1 MKLPPIPYPQRYIGL
16 YVYDFG
22 ARVSVGYTAG
32 EIRVL
37 RESDEHRD
45 GTAYEVYRA
54 CESGGLE
61 LRGVLDW
68 RLTAREAMCFLRADQ
83 AAARTDYELLRR
95 VSERDPVPCA
105 VEMQLARLDAF
116 EPPHVTALSY
126 AAAAT
131 SALAAWLAQ
140 HARQLGDRVTCGID
154 VHATLAHSDGVRIVS
169 CRLPALLD
177 YSDRPAEEVLRSVHD
192 PLQR

>member
-1 MKLPPIPYPQRYIGL
+1 MKLPPIPHPHHYVGL

-37 RESDEHRD
+37 RESDRHRN
-45 GTAYEVYRA
+45 GTAYEIYRA
-54 CESGGLE
+54 HESGALE

-68 RLTAREAMCFLRADQ
+68 RLTAREATCFLRADQ
-83 AAARTDYELLRR
+83 AAARTDYDLLCRA
-95 VSERDPVPCA
+95 SERNPLPCA
-105 VEMQLARLDAF
+105 VEMQLARLDGF
-116 EPPHVTALSY
+116 EPPHLTALSY

-131 SALAAWLAQ
+131 TALATWLGQ
-140 HARQLGDRVTCGID
+140 HAGRVGDRVVCGID
-154 VHATLAHSDGVRIVS
+154 VHATVASSDGVRIDS
-169 CRLPALLD
+169 CSLPTLLD
-177 YSDRPAEEVLRSVHD
+177 YADRPAEQVLRSIHD

>member
-1 MKLPPIPYPQRYIGL
+1 MKLPPIPHPHRYVGL

-37 RESDEHRD
+37 RESNKHRG
-45 GTAYEVYRA
+45 GTAYEIYRA
-54 CESGGLE
+54 CAGGALE

-83 AAARTDYELLRR
+83 AVARTDYELLCRA
-95 VSERDPVPCA
+95 SERDPVPCA

-116 EPPHVTALSY
+116 ELPHVTTLSY

-131 SALAAWLAQ
+131 TALAAWLAQ
-140 HARQLGDRVTCGID
+140 HADEVGDQVVCGID
-154 VHATLAHSDGVRIVS
+154 VHATWANSDGVRIVS

>member
-1 MKLPPIPYPQRYIGL
+1 MKLPPIPHPHRYVGL

-37 RESDEHRD
+37 RESDKHRD
-45 GTAYEVYRA
+45 GTAYEIYRA
-54 CESGGLE
+54 CESGALE

-83 AAARTDYELLRR
+83 AAARADYEMLCRA
-95 VSERDPVPCA
+95 SEHDPVPCA
-105 VEMQLARLDAF
+105 VEMQLARLDGF

-131 SALAAWLAQ
+131 TPLAAWLAQ
-140 HARQLGDRVTCGID
+140 HAGKVGDQVVCGID
-154 VHATLAHSDGVRIVS
+154 VHATWVNSDGVRIVS